1 MPANNKSNIYKF
13 TSKANIIHD
22 NKYDYS
28 ESIYI
33 NQETDITIFCSVCKN
48 TFKQKPKAHLS
59 GCGCPNCARVN
70 HRTTNDEFIKNSKQI
85 HGDSTFNYNECIYTV
100 CKNPVILICNT
111 CQNKFSIVPNKHL
124 SRKQGC
130 SICCKNNMDQLN
142 FEKSEKLFWEQ
153 VTIKHGTTYDLSV
166 TKYNGVHKNIEI
178 ICKKCGLF
186 SIREDTFRRGSGCY
200 ECVYIENKHKENSL
214 IDINNK
220 FENWKRCVKSKLYFS
235 PHYQYAYNYRQN
247 SNLYPN
253 SDGKLSCGLIFIDTI
268 WCLFNGD
275 IPNTKYVTFID
286 ENNNNKYLLQN
297 ITLAD
302 YKCNECNNVFI
313 GYNKISKYCSIICQN
328 NNRMLKETTKKQTN
342 FKYYILGKLPHI
354 KQREKQKTGQ
364 ELEYN
369 ISNFLDSKVWNYGDC
384 SCNWCGLTDLD
395 FADNNIQNPNKLTID
410 STNPPYHNKFN
421 DLVPSCLMCN
431 RMLNDISLKDRHN
444 LINYLTGKNDL
455 DLSNLDYLQY
465 DEKIKKTDKQRNPW
479 NTIKEERNLKTD
491 KEAKSLFIEIY
502 NNQNEKSN
510 ILYNYPIFYFKNSIY
525 SCSCDRIIPKNN
537 KNYQLI
543 PIFLNYAKNNLSQ
556 DEFIIELEKRNYLN
570 NKNVKVILPDNYLND
585 SYFIN
590 KLKNNKTR
598 LGKIRNNN
606 IKVTAYYNN
615 SSKQFISLKECAEY
629 FTTCPK
635 TIKNNIHGK
644 TDNYKHKELGTIIFK
659 LSNF

>member
-1 MPANNKSNIYKF
+1 MPPNNKSNINKF
-13 TSKANIIHD
+13 ETKADIKHNK
-22 NKYDYS
+22 KYDYS
-28 ESIYI
+28 KSIYI
-33 NQETDITIFCSVCKN
+33 DQNTDIIIFCTLCKN

-59 GCGCPNCARVN
+59 GSGCPNCARIN
-70 HRTTNDEFIKNSKQI
+70 HRTTNEEFIKNSQKI
-85 HGDSTFNYNECIYTV
+85 HGDSTFNYDECKYTG
-100 CKNPVILICNT
+100 CKKSVILICNN

-130 SICCKNNMDQLN
+130 SVCCKNNMDKIY

-153 VTIKHGTTYDLSV
+153 VNNIHGTEYDLSI
-166 TKYNGVHKNIEI
+166 TKYNGVHENIEV
-178 ICKKCGLF
+178 ICKKHGVF

-200 ECVYIENKHKENSL
+200 ECVYIKNKHKEGSL
-214 IDINNK
+214 NNINNNS
-220 FENWKRCVKSKLYFS
+220 ENWKLCNESNLYFS
-235 PHYQYAYNYRQN
+235 PYYQYAYNNRQN

-253 SDGKLSCGLIFIDTI
+253 SDGKLSNGLMFIDTLWRI
-268 WCLFNGD
+268 FNGD

-286 ENNNNKYLLQN
+286 ENNIHDKYLLQN
-297 ITLAD
+297 ITLAE
-302 YKCNECNNVFI
+302 YICVECNNIFI
-313 GYNKISKYCSIICQN
+313 GYNKISLYCSKNCQN
-328 NNRMLKETTKKQTN
+328 SNKMLKETLKKQN
-342 FKYYILGKLPHI
+342 IFKYYILGKLSHI
-354 KQREKQKTGQ
+354 KQREKQKNKL
-364 ELEYN
+364 ELEYDIN
-369 ISNFLDSKVWNYGDC
+369 NFLHSKIWNNGNC
-384 SCNWCGLTDLD
+384 SCNWCGLSDLD

-410 STNPPYHNKFN
+410 SINPPYHNKFE

-431 RMLNDISLKDRHN
+431 RMLNDINLKDRLN

-455 DLSNLDYLQY
+455 DLSNLTYSEY
-465 DEKIKKTDKQRNPW
+465 DKKIIDKQRNPW
-479 NTIKEERNLKTD
+479 DTIKQERNLKTS
-491 KEAKSLFIEIY
+491 KEAKSLFIELY
-502 NNQNEKSN
+502 NNQHEKSN

-537 KNYQLI
+537 ENYQLI
-543 PIFLNYAKNNLSQ
+543 PLFLNYAKNNLSQ

-590 KLKNNKTR
+590 KIKNYSKAR

-606 IKVTAYYNN
+606 IKITAYYNN

-644 TDNYKHKELGTIIFK
+644 TDNYKHKELGVIIFK
-659 LSNF
+659 LS

>member
-33 NQETDITIFCSVCKN
+33 NQETDITIFCPVCKN

-70 HRTTNDEFIKNSKQI
+70 HRTTNDKFIKNSKQI
-85 HGDSTFNYNECIYTV
+85 HGDSTFNYNECIYTG

-178 ICKKCGLF
+178 ICKKCGLI

-200 ECVYIENKHKENSL
+200 ECVYIKNKHKENSL

-220 FENWKRCVKSKLYFS
+220 FENWKRCDKNKLYFS
-235 PHYQYAYNYRQN
+235 PYYQYAYNYRQN

-313 GYNKISKYCSIICQN
+313 GYNKISKYCGIICQN
-328 NNRMLKETTKKQTN
+328 NNRMLKETIKKQTN
-342 FKYYILGKLPHI
+342 FKYYILSKLSHL

-384 SCNWCGLTDLD
+384 SCNWCGLSDLD

-410 STNPPYHNKFN
+410 SINPPYHNKFE

-431 RMLNDISLKDRHN
+431 RMLNDSNLKERHN

-455 DLSNLDYLQY
+455 DLSNLTYSECDK
-465 DEKIKKTDKQRNPW
+465 KIIDKQRNPW
-479 NTIKEERNLKTD
+479 DTIKQERNLKTSR
-491 KEAKSLFIEIY
+491 EAKSLFIELY
-502 NNQNEKSN
+502 NNQHEKSN

-525 SCSCDRIIPKNN
+525 SCSCDRIVPKNN
-537 KNYQLI
+537 ENYQLI
-543 PIFLNYAKNNLSQ
+543 PLFLNYAKNNLSQ
-556 DEFIIELEKRNYLN
+556 DEFLIELEKRNYLN
-570 NKNVKVILPDNYLND
+570 NKNVKVILPDNYLNN

-590 KLKNNKTR
+590 KIKNNKTR
-598 LGKIRNNN
+598 FGKIRNNN